1 MELVTYK
8 QFPKPMRQI
17 ASNTW
22 VRELMYRVDVK
33 SISDLIRSLEGIEG
47 REVKSNSEK
56 RSDFWYHVLKKRP
69 VKWLGKINEIDAL
82 FPDTKSILDSLFW
95 QFILYVKVKNVTPES
110 NATYNRYMGPR
121 IDDEQLMN
129 LANGYATRSSDLS
142 FSDIEL
148 EQIHSV
154 HGLAALIA
162 SNCQMKYREQNTEQF
177 LSCIYRTFLRTF
189 ALRYQ
194 TDFAWDIFQLLQLH
208 LADDTTPELPQY
220 FAEIDS
226 EDLLFEK
233 LNQIKI
239 AADKLVVENKTENT
253 AKSKLIYLA
262 RYQPN

>member
-1 MELVTYK
+1 MELLTYK
-8 QFPKPMRQI
+8 QFPKAMRQI

-22 VRELMYRVDVK
+22 VREFMYRLNVT
-33 SISDLIRSLEGIEG
+33 SISNLIRSLEAIEG

-56 RSDFWYHVLKKRP
+56 RSDFWYHVLNKRP
-69 VKWLGKINEIDAL
+69 VTWLGKINEIDTL

-95 QFILYVKVKNVTPES
+95 HFILYTKVKKITPES
-110 NATYNRYMGPR
+110 SAIYNRYMGPR
-121 IDDEQLMN
+121 IDDEQLMT
-129 LANGYATRSSDLS
+129 LANNYVANSSDSS

-148 EQIHSV
+148 EKIHTV
-154 HGLAALIA
+154 NGLAALLA
-162 SNCQMKYREQNTEQF
+162 GNCQKKYREQNTEQF
-177 LSCIYRTFLRTF
+177 LSCIYHTFLRTF

-194 TDFAWDIFQLLQLH
+194 TDFVWDIFQLLQLH
-208 LADDTTPELPQY
+208 LADDTIPELPQS

-239 AADKLVVENKTENT
+239 AADKLVVENKIENT

-262 RYQPN
+262 RYQTQ